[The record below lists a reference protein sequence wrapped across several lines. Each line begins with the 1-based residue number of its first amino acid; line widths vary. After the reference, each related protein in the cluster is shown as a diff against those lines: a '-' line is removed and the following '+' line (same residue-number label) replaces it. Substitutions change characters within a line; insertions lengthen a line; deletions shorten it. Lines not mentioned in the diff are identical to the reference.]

1 MALIPQFIH
10 KSSLLRNVIVVF
22 KAKVIRKMG
31 TLPPPDAA
39 TCSVTH
45 IWEKRTVGAFLN
57 QATTSSV

>member
-45 IWEKRTVGAFLN
+45 IWEKRTVGAF
-57 QATTSSV
+57 